1 MYIPTFSQDG
11 GITRQL
17 KFVKCGSLMSQRDNV
32 YNKEIG
38 EQSLKVTHHGM
49 VASANMHTIAVV
61 TLLFLPGTFVAV
73 SQL

>member
-1 MYIPTFSQDG
+1 
-11 GITRQL
+11 
-17 KFVKCGSLMSQRDNV
+17 MSQRDNV

-38 EQSLKVTHHGM
+38 EQSLKVTHHGL